1 MILAA
6 QLSLSKNRDGAVD
19 YIPYNFVEL
28 IGRFLLIE
36 GNGGVLVVVGG
47 C

>member
-1 MILAA
+1 MA
-6 QLSLSKNRDGAVD
+6 QLSSSKNKDSAVD
-19 YIPYNFVEL
+19 YMPYNFVEV
-28 IGRFLLIE
+28 IGRFSIIE

>member
-6 QLSLSKNRDGAVD
+6 QLSSSKNKDFAVE
-19 YIPYNFVEL
+19 YMPYDFVEL